1 MSELIEERNRL
12 QAEMTRLMELAKSCA
27 ASQAISVK
35 AGFQETYNGLID
47 EYAAAKEKYDEVLQK
62 IESIKIQNERMN
74 QFLQTLKSQDELIK
88 EFDETLWCSMVEFIT
103 VGRTEKVV
111 TFKDGTEIIV

>member
-1 MSELIEERNRL
+1 MCSI
-12 QAEMTRLMELAKSCA
+12 AGY
-27 ASQAISVK
+27 ISVK

-47 EYAAAKEKYDEVLQK
+47 EYAVAKEKYDEVLK
-62 IESIKIQNERMN
+62 RIESRKVQNERMN
-74 QFLQTLKSQDELIK
+74 QFLQTLKSHNELIT

-103 VGRTEKVV
+103 VGRTERIV